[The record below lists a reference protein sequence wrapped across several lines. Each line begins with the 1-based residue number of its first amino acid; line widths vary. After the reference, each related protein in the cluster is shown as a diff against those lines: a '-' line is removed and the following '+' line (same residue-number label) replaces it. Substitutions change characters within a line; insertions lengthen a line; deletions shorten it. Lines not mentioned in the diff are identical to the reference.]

1 MERLTYFNERKKCY
15 DWHCTNHEVADRLAA
30 YEDAEEQGLF
40 VRLPC
45 KVGDTYYC
53 ITRQCGSAR
62 VEETKLRYQYIE
74 AAIRGLGKWAFS
86 TREEA
91 EAALA
96 DMREDT

>member
-1 MERLTYFNERKKCY
+1 MERLTVPFNGRFAANTGITY
-15 DWHCTNHEVADRLAA
+15 WDIVNRLAD
-30 YEDAEEQGLF
+30 YEDAEEQGLL

-53 ITRQCGSAR
+53 IIRQCGSAR

-74 AAIRGLGKWAFS
+74 TAIRGLGEWAFS

-96 DMREDT
+96 AETDE